1 MEVLRFLIFSFILF
15 QVLLCLCNLYFKS
28 YSFYQRNRIEFVM
41 VFKINSIFL
50 FWIWS
55 TQYWKSGFICYK
67 EKKKQ
72 KDSPFDMN
80 IAGGDIIYLV
90 VFGFLNMGLI
100 IVFEYLSHSSK
111 FTQLISGETNIP
123 YQPKEYDDDV
133 QKEMDMIQ
141 NSKPEDFTV
150 RVSNL
155 RKVFVPAKNR
165 VKVAVDKVSFGI
177 KQGEVFTLLGV
188 NGAGKTTT
196 FKILSG
202 EIQPTSGEC
211 HIAGYSVQTQLEQA
225 RMNIGYCPQFDALLE
240 NLTARE
246 HLNLYA
252 SIKGIPKS
260 IRAELVQKKLEEMDL
275 LKFEGYC
282 AGTFS
287 GGNKRKLSVAIAM
300 IGNPSIIFLDE
311 PSTGMDPA
319 ARQFMWKVIK
329 RISTV
334 NKHSSIIL
342 TTHSMEEAEQLSSKM
357 AIQVD
362 GQLKCLGT
370 IQQVKHKFG
379 KGYEVEVKIK
389 KPSVE
394 HLSSLCQKAE
404 LQLNDKILLKD
415 LPNILSKLNAM
426 ELQSLISDNQSGS
439 IIYKELKSQKGIT
452 MENLTEF
459 IYVENQGFQIMM
471 FLEKEFGKFDEIEH
485 IGDFY
490 RYRIETSV
498 TIGKIFGSFEK
509 NKEQL
514 KISEYS
520 LKQATIEQ
528 IFNQF
533 AEGKIMVNE
542 HIKKSKTNIQA
553 YEQKKRQSQMEI
565 NNQN

>member
-1 MEVLRFLIFSFILF
+1 
-15 QVLLCLCNLYFKS
+15 
-28 YSFYQRNRIEFVM
+28 
-41 VFKINSIFL
+41 
-50 FWIWS
+50 
-55 TQYWKSGFICYK
+55 
-67 EKKKQ
+67 
-72 KDSPFDMN
+72 
-80 IAGGDIIYLV
+80 
-90 VFGFLNMGLI
+90 
-100 IVFEYLSHSSK
+100 
-111 FTQLISGETNIP
+111 
-123 YQPKEYDDDV
+123 
-133 QKEMDMIQ
+133 
-141 NSKPEDFTV
+141 
-150 RVSNL
+150 
-155 RKVFVPAKNR
+155 
-165 VKVAVDKVSFGI
+165 
-177 KQGEVFTLLGV
+177 
-188 NGAGKTTT
+188 
-196 FKILSG
+196 
-202 EIQPTSGEC
+202 
-211 HIAGYSVQTQLEQA
+211 
-225 RMNIGYCPQFDALLE
+225 MNIGYCPQFDALLE

-370 IQQVKHKFG
+370 IQQIKHKFG

-394 HLSSLCQKAE
+394 HKSSLCQKTG
-404 LQLNDKILLKD
+404 LQQNDKILIND

-426 ELQSLISDNQSGS
+426 DLQYLISEDQSGS
-439 IIYKELKSQKGIT
+439 VIYKELNSQKGIT
-452 MENLTEF
+452 FENLYEF
-459 IYVENQGFQIMM
+459 IYFEKQGIQIKK
-471 FLEKEFGKFDEIEH
+471 FLEKEFGNIEVIEH
-485 IGDFY
+485 LEDFF
-490 RYRIETSV
+490 RFRIESIIS
-498 TIGKIFGSFEK
+498 IGKIFGCFEK

-533 AEGKIMVNE
+533 AQGKININK
-542 HIKKSKTNIQA
+542 HIKNKIT
-553 YEQKKRQSQMEI
+553 
-565 NNQN
+565 NNQVQEMENFDQN